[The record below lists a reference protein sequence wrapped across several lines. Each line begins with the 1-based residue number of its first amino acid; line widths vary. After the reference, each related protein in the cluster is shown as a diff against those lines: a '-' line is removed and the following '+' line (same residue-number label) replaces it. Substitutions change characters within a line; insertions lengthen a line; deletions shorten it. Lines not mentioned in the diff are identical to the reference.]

1 MLLQQRGIP
10 FHLLVVGHP
19 NINMQPFF
27 KFVKKNNLAKE
38 VEFRLG
44 YIEEADLP
52 GYFSAA
58 TIVVL
63 PYREVSQSGVAIG
76 ACTFGRAIIATK
88 IGGLKEM
95 VDEAKNGLLVS
106 VDDPFELATALE
118 DLLASESLRREFEQN
133 SKRYSNEA
141 LSWSEIAALTANS
154 YRSLSESTRLLDSQ
168 N

>member
-1 MLLQQRGIP
+1 
-10 FHLLVVGHP
+10 
-19 NINMQPFF
+19 
-27 KFVKKNNLAKE
+27 
-38 VEFRLG
+38 
-44 YIEEADLP
+44 
-52 GYFSAA
+52 
-58 TIVVL
+58 
-63 PYREVSQSGVAIG
+63 
-76 ACTFGRAIIATK
+76 
-88 IGGLKEM
+88 M